1 MQKKLNRYI
10 PYLYI
15 LPLIVFVC
23 GIIIYPIASLFYG
36 SLTSKTADGTAFVGI
51 QNFRLLIKDP
61 LFTTAIQNNL
71 KLFLT
76 VPILTICSLVLA
88 TILFNRIRGWELYR
102 SLIFIPYILSISVV
116 GIIFSYILQYNGII
130 NTALRNIGLAQ
141 WALDW
146 LGNPDLAMGTIAVVV
161 IWKQLGFG
169 VILFLARMQSI
180 DVELYEAATIDGANA
195 FQRLMKITIP
205 QAKAIIEFYVIT
217 TLIEMLSWMF
227 SYVYVMTAGGPGS
240 STYVLEFLLYKK
252 AFGGGNYNIAQ
263 AVGVIVLLIAAIII
277 IVQQILAQKE
287 DDE

>member
-1 MQKKLNRYI
+1 MYKKIDKYI

-15 LPLIVFVC
+15 LPLIIVVVAVIF
-23 GIIIYPIASLFYG
+23 YPILSLFYG
-36 SLTSKTADGTAFVGI
+36 SLTTKTSSGVSFAGL
-51 QNFRLLIKDP
+51 QNFQLLFKDP
-61 LFTTAIQNNL
+61 LFTTAITNNL

-76 VPILTICSLVLA
+76 VPILTVMSLVLS
-88 TILFNRIRGWELYR
+88 TILFNRVRGWQTYR

-130 NTALRNIGLAQ
+130 NTFLRDIGLGK

-146 LGNPDLAMGTIAVVV
+146 LGDPDLAMGTIAVVV

-180 DVELYEAATIDGANA
+180 DVQLYEAAAIDGTNA
-195 FQRLMKITIP
+195 FQRLIHITIP
-205 QAKAIIEFYVIT
+205 QAKAIIEFYIIT

-240 STYVLEFLLYKK
+240 STYILEYLLYKK
-252 AFGGGNYNIAQ
+252 AFGGGNYHIAQ
-263 AVGVIVLLIAAIII
+263 AVGVIVLLIAMAII
-277 IVQQILAQKE
+277 IVQQLLAREE